1 MSSIPFCELKNFYFF
16 SKDFTGFDDNFIF
29 GGNYLDQI
37 INALG
42 ALGAYFAV
50 VLVLAVAVEAVLDTV
65 KLGGVLRSR
74 ISPEQ
79 AMKDVAAW
87 LPDQE
92 SQKKAQIAAITN
104 MVSQFKVTAEQIEKQ
119 VEQANAI
126 GQKIAEAIGLGNA
139 ATELEKRLAATLLAI
154 RQKYTEDEARRVST
168 LRILS
173 ALCGI
178 VLAIV
183 LQIDTFEL
191 LSSLL
196 PKSFQDFLNSG
207 TTLAAVVH
215 YGGMA
220 LSGFASS
227 AGSSFWH
234 DQLDRVRAAKDIA
247 RKAKEA
253 FS

>member
-1 MSSIPFCELKNFYFF
+1 M
-16 SKDFTGFDDNFIF
+16 
-29 GGNYLDQI
+29 DQI

-50 VLVLAVAVEAVLDTV
+50 VLVLAVAVESVLDTV
-65 KLGGVLRSR
+65 KLGGLLRSR

-104 MVSQFKVTAEQIEKQ
+104 MVSRFKVTAEQIEKQ
-119 VEQANAI
+119 VQQANEI
-126 GQKIAEAIGLGNA
+126 GQKVAEAIGLGNA
-139 ATELEKRLAATLLAI
+139 ATELEKRLAATLLAV

-168 LRILS
+168 LRILA

-178 VLAIV
+178 PLAVI
-183 LQIDTFEL
+183 LQIDTFQL
-191 LSSLL
+191 LVTLF
-196 PKSFQDFLNSG
+196 PQSFQDFLNSG
-207 TTLAAVVH
+207 TALATVAH

-220 LSGFASS
+220 LTGFASS

-234 DQLDRVRAAKDIA
+234 DQLDRVRAAKETA
-247 RKAKEA
+247 RKAKEMM
-253 FS
+253 S

>member
-1 MSSIPFCELKNFYFF
+1 M
-16 SKDFTGFDDNFIF
+16 
-29 GGNYLDQI
+29 DQI

-50 VLVLAVAVEAVLDTV
+50 VLVLAVAVESVLDTV
-65 KLGGVLRSR
+65 KLGGLLRSR

-119 VEQANAI
+119 VEQANEI
-126 GQKIAEAIGLGNA
+126 GQKVAEAIGLGNA
-139 ATELEKRLAATLLAI
+139 ATELEKRLAATLLAV
-154 RQKYTEDEARRVST
+154 RQKYVEDEARRVST

-178 VLAIV
+178 PLAVV
-183 LQIDTFEL
+183 LQIDTFQL
-191 LSSLL
+191 LAGLF
-196 PKSFQDFLNSG
+196 PQSFQDFLNSG
-207 TTLAAVVH
+207 TTLATVAH

-220 LSGFASS
+220 LTGFASS

-234 DQLDRVRAAKDIA
+234 DQLDRVRAAKDAA

>member
-1 MSSIPFCELKNFYFF
+1 M
-16 SKDFTGFDDNFIF
+16 
-29 GGNYLDQI
+29 DQI
-37 INALG
+37 ISALG

-50 VLVLAVAVEAVLDTV
+50 VLVLAVAVESLLDTI
-65 KLGGVLRSR
+65 KLGGLLRSR

-87 LPDQE
+87 LPDPE

-119 VEQANAI
+119 VEQANGI
-126 GQKIAEAIGLGNA
+126 GQKVAEAIGLGNA
-139 ATELEKRLAATLLAI
+139 ATELEKRLAATLLAV

-178 VLAIV
+178 VLAII
-183 LQIDTFEL
+183 LQIDTFQL
-191 LSSLL
+191 LASLL

-207 TTLAAVVH
+207 TALATVAH

-220 LSGFASS
+220 LTGFASS

-234 DQLDRVRAAKDIA
+234 DQLDRVRAAKDAA
-247 RKAKEA
+247 RKVKEA